1 MRALRIITAV
11 LAGLSLT
18 MTAAHVLEM
27 PRKLGLPLD
36 LYGRINGALYRYFAV
51 IGGPLQILAIAATAT
66 LAWRARHQ
74 RTALVAAIAT
84 GLAFVSWLTIVQPVN
99 AAISDGTAWSEQ
111 LRMRWEVGHAVG
123 FALSLAGFVALLAA
137 VVRVEPVDSTSR
149 SA

>member
-1 MRALRIITAV
+1 MRLHRIVAAV

-36 LYGRINGALYRYFAV
+36 LYGRINGTLYRYFAV
-51 IGGPLQILAIAATAT
+51 VGGPLQMLAIAATVA
-66 LAWRARHQ
+66 LAWRSRHQ

-99 AAISDGTAWSEQ
+99 AAVSDGAAWSEQ
-111 LRMRWEVGHAVG
+111 LRLRWEIGHAVG
-123 FALSLAGFVALLAA
+123 FALSLTGFIALIAA
-137 VVRVEPVDSTSR
+137 VVRVESVDSMRR